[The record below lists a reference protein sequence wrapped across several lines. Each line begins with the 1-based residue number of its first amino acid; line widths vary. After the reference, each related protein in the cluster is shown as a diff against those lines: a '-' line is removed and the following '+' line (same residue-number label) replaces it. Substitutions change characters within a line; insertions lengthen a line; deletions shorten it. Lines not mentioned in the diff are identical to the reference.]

1 MPRFFI
7 TEYEITVGNTA
18 YIIGDDAKHIKKSLR
33 MKPEQKLTVCDGR
46 GNDFLARINKLE
58 NDAVLVDI
66 VAKTG
71 KNGEPDIKV
80 NLYTS
85 ITKGEGF
92 EYAIQKCVEAGV
104 HSIIPINTERTIV
117 KIPDSKIDRKFERWN
132 RISFEAAKQSG
143 RSLVPQVAYPKDFI
157 KAIDSINDEEL
168 SLICYVK
175 EGTLSIKEHFRA
187 NAGAATINIF
197 IGPEGGFTDG
207 EWEMAVARGIKSASL
222 GKRILKSETAGLFAT
237 ATAMYEY
244 GELDKKA

>member
-1 MPRFFI
+1 MPKFFI

-33 MKPEQKLTVCDGR
+33 MKPEQKLTICNGR

-66 VAKTG
+66 VSEIE

-80 NLYTS
+80 NIYTA

-104 HSIIPINTERTIV
+104 HSIIPLITERTVV
-117 KIPDSKIDRKFERWN
+117 KIPDSKIDRKNERWN

-143 RSLVPQVAYPKDFI
+143 RSLVPQVAYPKEFE
-157 KAIDSINDEEL
+157 KAIKSVDAEDL

-175 EGTLSIKEHFRA
+175 EGTLSMKEHFRA
-187 NAGAATINIF
+187 NGDAKKINIF
-197 IGPEGGFTDG
+197 IGPEGGFTDN
-207 EWEMAVARGIKSASL
+207 EWETAVANGIKSTSL
-222 GKRILKSETAGLFAT
+222 GKRILKAETAGLFA
-237 ATAMYEY
+237 AAAAMYEY